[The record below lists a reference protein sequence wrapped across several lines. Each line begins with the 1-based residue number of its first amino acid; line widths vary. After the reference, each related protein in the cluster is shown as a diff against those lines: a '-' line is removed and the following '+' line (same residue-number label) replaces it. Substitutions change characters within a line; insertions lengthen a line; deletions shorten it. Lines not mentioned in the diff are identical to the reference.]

1 MNKTPF
7 CLATY
12 ATSFAGLAASAIADN
27 WLAFAGFGLALLLA
41 WMLEL
46 TGSAAA
52 KLLVQNVQFRELLL
66 QAKPFLQ
73 LAEEVIEKE
82 KRV

>member
-12 ATSFAGLAASAIADN
+12 VTSVAGLAASAIADN

-46 TGSAAA
+46 AGSAAA
-52 KLLVQNVQFRELLL
+52 KLLVQNVQFRKLL

>member
-12 ATSFAGLAASAIADN
+12 VTSFAGLLTAFLAEN

-46 TGSAAA
+46 AGSAAA
-52 KLLVQNVQFRELLL
+52 KLLVQNVQFR
-66 QAKPFLQ
+66 QRCCKRSPFCSWLR
-73 LAEEVIEKE
+73 K
-82 KRV
+82 

>member
-12 ATSFAGLAASAIADN
+12 VTSVAGLAASAIADN

-46 TGSAAA
+46 AGSAAA
-52 KLLVQNVQFRELLL
+52 KLVIMNAQLKVLLL

>member
-12 ATSFAGLAASAIADN
+12 VTSVAGLAASAIADN

-46 TGSAAA
+46 AGSAAA
-52 KLLVQNVQFRELLL
+52 KLVIMNAQLRELLNSARAAL
-66 QAKPFLQ
+66 QM
-73 LAEEVIEKE
+73 AEELVEKE
-82 KRV
+82 KGV

>member
-12 ATSFAGLAASAIADN
+12 VTSVAGLAASAIADN

-46 TGSAAA
+46 AGSAAA
-52 KLLVQNVQFRELLL
+52 KLVIMNAQLKVLLL

-82 KRV
+82 KQV

>member
-12 ATSFAGLAASAIADN
+12 VTSIAGFAASAIADN

-46 TGSAAA
+46 AGSAAA
-52 KLLVQNVQFRELLL
+52 KLVIMNAQLKGLLNE
-66 QAKPFLQ
+66 AGVAVQ
-73 LAEEVIEKE
+73 LAKELIEKE
-82 KRV
+82 KQV